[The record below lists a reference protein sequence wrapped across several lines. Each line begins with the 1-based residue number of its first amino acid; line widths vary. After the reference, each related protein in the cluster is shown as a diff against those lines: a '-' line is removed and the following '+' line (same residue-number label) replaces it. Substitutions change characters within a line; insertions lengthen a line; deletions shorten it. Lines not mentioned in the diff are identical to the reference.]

1 MGTKMIFVDTSA
13 LIAFLLK
20 TDQAHEYAKAA
31 FSKYNRRAY
40 QLVTTDYVADE
51 LLTFLRCK
59 EKLPIHDVISVFQD
73 LSASDVQLFAVK
85 REIFEDALV
94 LMAKF
99 GDHYFSFTD
108 CISFQVMKDLK
119 IKNVLTTDRDFEI
132 AGFNNLL
139 LKG

>member
-1 MGTKMIFVDTSA
+1 MVTNMIFVDTSA

-20 TDQAHEYAKAA
+20 TDQDHEYAKIA
-31 FSKYNRRAY
+31 FAKYNRRAY

-51 LLTFLRCK
+51 LVTFLRCK
-59 EKLPIHDVISVFQD
+59 EKLPIRDVISVFQD

-119 IKNVLTTDRDFEI
+119 IKNVLTTDKDFEI